1 MTSQVQA
8 GYANSA
14 SRRESRE
21 FRWILAVSFL
31 AFLVVAVIARCL
43 PRRWR
48 PWSDQS
54 VEPLSVIAEAKA
66 MANTYAPFIFMC

>member
-1 MTSQVQA
+1 MASQVQA
-8 GYANSA
+8 GYGTST

-21 FRWILAVSFL
+21 FRWILAMSFL

-43 PRRWR
+43 PGRWR

-54 VEPLSVIAEAKA
+54 VEALSVVAEAKA